1 MIDAR
6 VAQTRNR
13 LTEAILE
20 LAATMPVHKISV
32 AAVARRAGI
41 NRATFYDHYRSPS
54 DLLADT
60 LRAEFDAMRRRYLE
74 LHDTSASPAEAL
86 RTGLHRLLLYIES
99 RRAVYERTLG
109 GTPDPDVTRI
119 LSDAF
124 SAACFGV
131 LQETVDPPLPRDRA
145 RVIAAFAANGA
156 VASIGT
162 WLTEPAVSRD
172 ELINVLVDSFPRW
185 WR

>member
-6 VAQTRNR
+6 IAQTRSR

-20 LAATMPVHKISV
+20 LAATTPVSSISV

-41 NRATFYDHYRSPS
+41 NRATFYDHYSSPS
-54 DLLADT
+54 DLLADA
-60 LRAEFDAMRRRYLE
+60 LSAEFDAMRRRYLA
-74 LHDTSASPAEAL
+74 LHDASASPAEAL
-86 RTGLHRLLLYIES
+86 RTGLHRLLGYVES
-99 RRAVYERTLG
+99 RRAIYERALG
-109 GTPDPDVTRI
+109 GTPEPEVTRI

-145 RVIAAFAANGA
+145 RVIAAFAASGA
-156 VASIGT
+156 VASIGD
-162 WLTEPAVSRD
+162 WLASPDLSRD
-172 ELINVLVDSFPRW
+172 ELIDVLVEAFPRW